1 MSSAKLKVCTVN
13 VIFDKVNL
21 ILSKRTYPQ
30 IIVICLLLIALILKI
45 GILFGDE
52 ISVSIFLLIPVAI
65 STWYGGRR
73 AGIFFSIFSTLLW
86 LPIETLFFDHHYI
99 NPSSPCWNALIRM
112 CFFLITVEIFSYLK
126 IHSGIEKLQA
136 RTDDLTRLLNARGF
150 AEHAEKLF
158 GVAARHNRYIS
169 LIYIDLD
176 NFRKMN
182 MQFGRPVG
190 DKLLQVVGGK
200 IASSLRASDVA
211 GRMDSDEFA
220 IVLPETDESGARAM
234 VDTFRLTLLQEME
247 KNHWPVSFSMGV
259 VTFNSPR
266 ANLDDAIKIAD
277 SLMHRAKENGK
288 DNIVFGTCPV
298 K

>member
-1 MSSAKLKVCTVN
+1 MN

-21 ILSKRTYPQ
+21 ILGKRTYPQ
-30 IIVICLLLIALILKI
+30 IIVICLLLVALILKI
-45 GILFGDE
+45 AILSGYK

-65 STWYGGRR
+65 SSWYVGRG
-73 AGIFFSIFSTLLW
+73 AGILFSIFAAILW
-86 LPIETLFFDHHYI
+86 LLIDILFFDHPCM
-99 NPSSPCWNALIRM
+99 NPPSPYWNAVIRM
-112 CFFLITVEIFSYLK
+112 CFFLITVQIFSYLK
-126 IHSGIEKLQA
+126 IHFDIGKLQA
-136 RTDDLTRLLNARGF
+136 RTDDLTRLLNVRGF

-158 GVAARHNRYIS
+158 GVAARHNRHIS

-176 NFRKMN
+176 DFRKMN
-182 MQFGRPVG
+182 ERFGKGEG
-190 DKLLQVVGGK
+190 DKLLQVVGVK

-211 GRMDSDEFA
+211 GRMGSDEFA

-234 VDTFRLTLLQEME
+234 VDTFRPTLLQEME

-266 ANLDDAIKIAD
+266 ASLDDAIKIAD
-277 SLMHRAKENGK
+277 SLMHQAKENGK
-288 DNIVFGTCPV
+288 DNIVFGTYPV